1 MNHLQQM
8 ILETSPI
15 KVSIEIG
22 LSYWK
27 KESIPLNIN
36 TLYLFY
42 HNLINL
48 ITVDALDDTYIQL
61 KQADWISKKSY
72 NQGAFAKEDTPK
84 GTVYSLYGG
93 RVLTSEEKIAYDNLR
108 KEQIQQVKDENS
120 NNVDAVSDFSDSTW
134 MNM

>member
-1 MNHLQQM
+1 M
-8 ILETSPI
+8 ILEMSPI

-27 KESIPLNIN
+27 KESYHNMN
-36 TLYLFY
+36 TAYRLY
-42 HNLINL
+42 HNLINS
-48 ITVDALDDTYIQL
+48 IAVDALDDTYIEL
-61 KQADWISKKSY
+61 KQSDWISKKSY

-93 RVLTSEEKIAYDNLR
+93 RVLTSEEKIVYDKLR
-108 KEQIQQVKDENS
+108 KEQIQQVKDDKS
-120 NNVDAVSDFSDSTW
+120 NNEDAVSDFSESTW